1 MCSLRALS
9 SLAGAKYRMATT
21 NPQLALEEDLRLG
34 LTPEFL
40 LEEYIHKDRSLQD
53 IADQFS
59 VGVKKV
65 RGALKR
71 ARIQK
76 STEQIRA
83 KFGRLSAERSA
94 RGENNFRHMTLEQH
108 QANQLKGVQ
117 ARLANKIQKLQEA
130 GLTESYLRQLY
141 ITENL
146 SLKELCE
153 KLGLSRGEL
162 RNLLKFYGI
171 IKTQEDRD
179 RARNANLGLFY
190 EDPEKVLAMTL
201 KRHETVQ
208 ELYGNS
214 WYRKTTSRE
223 EDTLRDAIREQHPD
237 IELIQSDW
245 STIRRASNKAQLQLD
260 LLIPELKVAIEYN
273 GEYYH
278 DRERYEASLRG
289 ECESPEL
296 EKSLLCEDAGFRL
309 IHVWSSDWISDPASV
324 LASIAS
330 VIESRA

>member
-1 MCSLRALS
+1 MV
-9 SLAGAKYRMATT
+9 TT
-21 NPQLALEEDLRLG
+21 NPQLALEDDLRLG

-65 RGALKR
+65 RGALRR
-71 ARIQK
+71 AGIQK

-83 KFGRLSAERSA
+83 KFGRLNAERSA

-108 QANQLKGVQ
+108 QANQLKGVE
-117 ARLANKIQKLQEA
+117 ARLANKIQRLQEA

-141 ITENL
+141 ITDNL

-153 KLGLSRGEL
+153 KLELSRGEL
-162 RNLLKFYGI
+162 RSLLKFYGI
-171 IKTQEDRD
+171 VKTQEDRD

-190 EDPEKVLAMTL
+190 EDPERVLAMNL
-201 KRHETVQ
+201 KRHETVR

-223 EDTLRDAIREQHPD
+223 EDALGAAIRERHPEL
-237 IELIQSDW
+237 ELIQSDW
-245 STIRRASNKAQLQLD
+245 STIRRLSNGAQLQLD
-260 LLIPELKVAIEYN
+260 FLFPELKVAIEYN

-289 ECESPEL
+289 ECDSPEL
-296 EKSLLCEDAGFRL
+296 EKSLLCKAAGFRL
-309 IHVWSSDWISDPASV
+309 IHVWSSDWKSDPDSV
-324 LASIAS
+324 LSAIAQEIQLS
-330 VIESRA
+330 L

>member
-1 MCSLRALS
+1 MV
-9 SLAGAKYRMATT
+9 TT
-21 NPQLALEEDLRLG
+21 NPQLALEDDLRRG

-65 RGALKR
+65 RGALRR
-71 ARIQK
+71 AGIQK

-83 KFGRLSAERSA
+83 KFGRLNAERSA

-108 QANQLKGVQ
+108 QANQLKGVE
-117 ARLANKIQKLQEA
+117 ARLANKIQRLQEA

-141 ITENL
+141 IIDNL
-146 SLKELCE
+146 SLKKLCE
-153 KLGLSRGEL
+153 KLELSRGEL
-162 RNLLKFYGI
+162 RSLLKFYGI
-171 IKTQEDRD
+171 VKTQEDRD
-179 RARNANLGLFY
+179 RARNANLGIFY

-201 KRHETVQ
+201 KRHETVR

-223 EDTLRDAIREQHPD
+223 EDALGAAIRERHPEL
-237 IELIQSDW
+237 ELIQSDW
-245 STIRRASNKAQLQLD
+245 STIRRLSNGAQLQLD
-260 LLIPELKVAIEYN
+260 FLFPELKVAIEYN

-289 ECESPEL
+289 ECDSPEL
-296 EKSLLCEDAGFRL
+296 EKSLLCKAAGFRL
-309 IHVWSSDWISDPASV
+309 IHVWSSDWKSDPDSV
-324 LASIAS
+324 LKSIAAE
-330 VIESRA
+330 IAL